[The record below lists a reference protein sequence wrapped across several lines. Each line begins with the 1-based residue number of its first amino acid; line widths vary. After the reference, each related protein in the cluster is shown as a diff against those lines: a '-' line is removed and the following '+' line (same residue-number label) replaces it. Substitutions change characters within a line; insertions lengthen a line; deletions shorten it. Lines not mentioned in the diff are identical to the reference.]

1 MHPVWDSVRG
11 KDDGWK
17 GTGLSLACTRKT
29 TTMAKTSRPLLACS
43 PVPPTGK
50 LVSSTASE
58 AGRLTAR
65 EGAWQ
70 QGVDVRTER
79 QGGTSTHHNEVGVA
93 KHGAALAHQHVG
105 VACLRNV
112 GGTSHSCLVGRIGVL
127 GALCM
132 HVPAKRGTPHLLRC
146 PPTCR
151 AALVRR
157 VAHHAG
163 CAELA
168 LLDLDHLAATRGQG
182 DKHQCMLDNSC
193 RSA

>member
-1 MHPVWDSVRG
+1 MGGHRIEH
-11 KDDGWK
+11 
-17 GTGLSLACTRKT
+17 GLPTEGDNHGQDRREPPACF
-29 TTMAKTSRPLLACS
+29 

-50 LVSSTASE
+50 LVSSTVSE
-58 AGRLTAR
+58 ADRLTAR

-70 QGVDVRTER
+70 QGVDVRNER
-79 QGGTSTHHNEVGVA
+79 QGGTSTHHDEVGVA

-112 GGTSHSCLVGRIGVL
+112 GGSSRSCLVGRIGVL
-127 GALCM
+127 GVLCM
-132 HVPAKRGTPHLLRC
+132 HVPAKRGTPRLLLC

-168 LLDLDHLAATRGQG
+168 LLDLDDLAAQRKQG
-182 DKHQCMLDNSC
+182 DKRQLKLDNSC